1 MKVETVT
8 IEQRQ
13 SLGVQSA
20 ADLARL
26 VVVLVVG
33 VLLQTTVAPF
43 VRILGANPDFV
54 LILVVCVGLLRGAE
68 WGVGFGF
75 VAGAL
80 VSLILF
86 EPLGVSSFIFVL
98 LGYLAGRYAETA
110 DLSSGFA
117 PIFMVFSASLLGQ
130 ILFALVQFL
139 LARQVPFAYVV
150 LSVIIPSVILDTL
163 LAAPVY
169 LLARLW
175 LRGGGARRALAAR

>member
-1 MKVETVT
+1 MNV
-8 IEQRQ
+8 Q
-13 SLGVQSA
+13 SLQTDRPVSTARVG
-20 ADLARL
+20 ADVARL
-26 VVVLVVG
+26 IAVLIVG

-68 WGVGFGF
+68 WGAGFGF

-98 LGYLAGRYAETA
+98 LGYVAGRYAETA

-117 PIFMVFSASLLGQ
+117 PIFSVFAASLLGQ

-139 LARQVPFAYVV
+139 LARQVPFTYVV
-150 LSVIIPSVILDTL
+150 FSVTVPSVVLDTL

-169 LLARLW
+169 LLTRLW
-175 LRGGGARRALAAR
+175 LRGEGVRRAFETR

>member
-1 MKVETVT
+1 MSAPGL
-8 IEQRQ
+8 QANQ
-13 SLGVQSA
+13 SPPLGPLV

-26 VVVLVVG
+26 ALVLIVG

-43 VRILGANPDFV
+43 VRVLGANPDFV
-54 LILVVCVGLLRGAE
+54 LILVVCVGLLRGSELGA
-68 WGVGFGF
+68 GFGF

-86 EPLGVSSFIFVL
+86 EPIGVSSFIFVL

-110 DLSSGFA
+110 DLSSSFA
-117 PIFMVFSASLLGQ
+117 PIFSVFVAGLVGGVLN
-130 ILFALVQFL
+130 ALTQFL
-139 LARQVPFAYVV
+139 LGRQVPLGYVV
-150 LSVIIPSVILDTL
+150 FRVIVPGVALNTL

-175 LRGGGARRALAAR
+175 LRPGAKRAAV